1 MHGSQFALFNLYRS
15 WGVWGETQ
23 MLWLYSAFSFRN
35 GYMGHNFEV
44 HTAHICISIL
54 SHTCTFHSEQCSCI
68 TLSEMWNNSGVPAN
82 AKNVFWIWNCVLQ
95 STVHC
100 RALCA
105 TEHCALQSTVHCR
118 ALCAAEHCALQS
130 TVHCRVGYFRNPEL
144 LRRHSAV
151 KVALR
156 ESASSLHT
164 SLIERFHRHHQTHN
178 VLPWSCHRQ
187 T

>member
-1 MHGSQFALFNLYRS
+1 MCPPSVWDYDESGSWRQVAAKLWERC
-15 WGVWGETQ
+15 GEK
-23 MLWLYSAFSFRN
+23 WRRRGN
-35 GYMGHNFEV
+35 G
-44 HTAHICISIL
+44 AHITSLYTVYCIVQCSKHNCTLHISAYQSYRTL
-54 SHTCTFHSEQCSCI
+54 TFHSEQCSCI
-68 TLSEMWNNSGVPAN
+68 TLSEMWSNSGVPAN

-105 TEHCALQSTVHCR
+105 T
-118 ALCAAEHCALQS
+118 EHCALQS